1 MFVCKYVHASN
12 LYEED
17 TLDNQMFS
25 GDALRLEGFDGQ
37 LRGQKFL
44 VVGDETAWLRRF
56 GLIESESLYK
66 GRNILVIQEAV
77 GRPSGYSLL
86 SSIGVLRK
94 RWDVVFR
101 VKEAFEA
108 QMLATYVA
116 NAPKPIRI
124 LWICATSGCEIPR
137 TLWQRW
143 AGMDITL
150 IGGSSDAGSPISIVC
165 EWDTILFPHRCP
177 QGVVEKILSARG
189 SGLAA
194 LASRM
199 KEHSEE
205 IAESGAAL
213 VWSNG
218 GKQGTGAIYW
228 YDPLEGKVEEGY
240 TKKEAGSVL
249 EGIAKWLSLSV

>member
-1 MFVCKYVHASN
+1 MFG
-12 LYEED
+12 E
-17 TLDNQMFS
+17 
-25 GDALRLEGFDGQ
+25 ALRVEGFDGQ

-66 GRNILVIQEAV
+66 GRNILVIQEA
-77 GRPSGYSLL
+77 RPGFSLI

-94 RWDVVFR
+94 RWDMIFR
-101 VKEAFEA
+101 IKEAFEA

-116 NAPKPIRI
+116 NCPKPVRI
-124 LWICATSGCEIPR
+124 LWICNGCEVPR

-143 AGMDITL
+143 VKQDITL
-150 IGGSSDAGSPISIVC
+150 VGGTSEENTAITC
-165 EWDTILFPHRCP
+165 EWDAILFPHRC
-177 QGVVEKILSARG
+177 QQATVEKFLSGRG
-189 SGLAA
+189 TGLAA

-199 KEHSEE
+199 KEHSDE

-213 VWSNG
+213 AWSNASG
-218 GKQGTGAIYW
+218 GQGAIYW
-228 YDPLEGKVEEGY
+228 YDPTEGKVEEGY

-249 EGIAKWLSLSV
+249 EGISKWLLQ